1 MFYSLEAT
9 GKRIKDIRNGLNMS
23 QEEFALSLNIT
34 RQYLSL
40 LEIGKRSASID
51 LLVDISI
58 KYDVSLDYLILGKS
72 GAACTQEYK
81 QSVQKAVMECLE
93 KCL

>member
-9 GKRIKDIRNGLNMS
+9 GKRIKDIRNELNMS
-23 QEEFALSLNIT
+23 QEAFALELNIT

-40 LEIGKRSASID
+40 LERGLRSASID
-51 LLVDISI
+51 LLVEIAD
-58 KYDVSLDYLILGKS
+58 KYDCSLDYLVLGKVNLS
-72 GAACTQEYK
+72 DKEAYK
-81 QSVQKAVMECLE
+81 RSVQMAVMECLD